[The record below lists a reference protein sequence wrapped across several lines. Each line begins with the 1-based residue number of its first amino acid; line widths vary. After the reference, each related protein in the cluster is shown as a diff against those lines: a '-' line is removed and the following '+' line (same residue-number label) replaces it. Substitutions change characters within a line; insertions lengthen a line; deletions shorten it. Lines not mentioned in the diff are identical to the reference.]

1 VRAFVWILLF
11 ALSLPALAQ
20 ERLTATVDK
29 NTVRVGEA
37 VTLTLTF
44 EGSASG
50 ASQPKLP
57 ALENLDVVG
66 GPYTST
72 SFSLVNGR
80 ASSTASYSYV
90 LRAKSP
96 GKGVIGPA
104 SARFRGRDFTSNPI
118 TVTILVASAP
128 APGGGTPGS
137 GSTADA
143 FIRVYPDQTTAS
155 MGEQITLTY
164 KLYFAVQ
171 ITSPEIIQLPRATGF
186 WVEDITIPQT
196 LPLTD
201 EVVNGR
207 GYKVAVIRKSALF
220 PTAMGDLEVEPM
232 VIQTKVE
239 KQTRRRSP
247 DPFDLF
253 NDPFF
258 QLGRQFEPLEL
269 SSPSV
274 TLHVRPLPQTGAPS
288 DFGGAVGSYRIR
300 AAFDRESCKTDEAV
314 TLTVEIEGTGNIK
327 TLPEP
332 KLTVP
337 ADVQRFDPD
346 VSDDI
351 RRNQTRIGGRKIFKY
366 VIIPRAPGTQVI
378 PPISYAFYDPDR
390 DRYSTVSTSEL
401 RLQVEKGSGV
411 PGMPSRIAVAS
422 KQGVENVGTDIAFAK
437 TSPGRFLR
445 SSGLPHQDVLFWLW
459 TASPWAAFA
468 AVGIVSGNRRK
479 STARGRKRTAL
490 KAVARHMAQAER
502 ALKTGKPESV
512 LHSAAEA
519 LDGLFS
525 AALDRSAT
533 GMTELEVEAEWKS
546 HGLDPL
552 LLEKLKDAQAECDRG
567 RFTTGGL
574 TAEGMKSILRSLRSA
589 AAEMERNNGGTGRRP

>member
-1 VRAFVWILLF
+1 
-11 ALSLPALAQ
+11 
-20 ERLTATVDK
+20 
-29 NTVRVGEA
+29 
-37 VTLTLTF
+37 
-44 EGSASG
+44 
-50 ASQPKLP
+50 
-57 ALENLDVVG
+57 
-66 GPYTST
+66 
-72 SFSLVNGR
+72 
-80 ASSTASYSYV
+80 
-90 LRAKSP
+90 
-96 GKGVIGPA
+96 
-104 SARFRGRDFTSNPI
+104 
-118 TVTILVASAP
+118 
-128 APGGGTPGS
+128 
-137 GSTADA
+137 
-143 FIRVYPDQTTAS
+143 
-155 MGEQITLTY
+155 
-164 KLYFAVQ
+164 
-171 ITSPEIIQLPRATGF
+171 
-186 WVEDITIPQT
+186 
-196 LPLTD
+196 
-201 EVVNGR
+201 
-207 GYKVAVIRKSALF
+207 
-220 PTAMGDLEVEPM
+220 

-490 KAVARHMAQAER
+490 KAVARHMAQA
-502 ALKTGKPESV
+502 
-512 LHSAAEA
+512 
-519 LDGLFS
+519 
-525 AALDRSAT
+525 ALDRSAT

-589 AAEMERNNGGTGRRP
+589 AAELERNNGGTGRRP